1 MPNVQAPSTRR
12 KTDKIWRD
20 ALIRALA
27 RIAPDGTG
35 VTGGLDMVA
44 TAVVTSAMTG
54 DIQAMKEIGD
64 RLDGKPKQSTEVSG
78 PDGEAIP
85 VGLKVSFVD
94 GSGNSGT

>member
-1 MPNVQAPSTRR
+1 MANVQAATRR
-12 KTDKIWRD
+12 KSDKIWRD
-20 ALIRALA
+20 ALTRALA

-35 VTGGLDMVA
+35 VAGGLDAIA
-44 TAVVTSAMTG
+44 TSVINAA
-54 DIQAMKEIGD
+54 IEGD
-64 RLDGKPKQSTEVSG
+64 RVAIKEVGDRMDGKPKQQTEISG